1 VKVKVSVGKRNRVRS
16 AQSDRKQIKE
26 RRKALK
32 TIGKVALYTP
42 PVLLALLKNTRAKVL
57 SG

>member
-1 VKVKVSVGKRNRVRS
+1 MKVSVGKRRNRV
-16 AQSDRKQIKE
+16 QPVQTDPKHVKE

-32 TIGKVALYTP
+32 TIAKTALYTP
-42 PVLLALLKNTRAKVL
+42 PALLALLKNTRAKVM